1 MATTLFV
8 EYYNSFWLKKVIY
21 RGTLEDPSN
30 PSTSQPWPYPATL
43 GGEDPYRGG
52 YGSTFP
58 GLPWNPTNYRT
69 FPSGAADSENY
80 NYQEV
85 ENWVIEESR
94 IRGGYNNVSTD
105 YGAKA
110 YLKEETNAQEYRPNA
125 IIYSGLYNSRTGINQ
140 TNVFSVGEAITK
152 AVDPQKGSIQRLY
165 AEDTNLIVF
174 QEDKVNRALID
185 KDAIYSAEGN
195 ASITST
201 NLVIGQITP
210 YVGEF
215 GISKNPESF
224 AVYGYRKYFADRDR
238 GSIMR
243 LSRDGLTEIS
253 EYGMSNFFRDILRDV
268 DENFK
273 PIYLTGFE
281 FSNKQVGQGVPPAII
296 LTNGSNGQIQS
307 GSMVLYRS
315 GAQGAYTY
323 SNASASGDAI
333 YVKRDDNK
341 IYTTIEPR
349 APLAG
354 ESLVFK
360 TFAKDKIVGGWDTY
374 DRFYT
379 VSLQDPV
386 VGVAPTKAGGANEEG
401 FNQTVVFDEQVLGWT
416 SRYSYVP
423 EFIFSIKN
431 DYFTVK
437 SGKIWKHND
446 ETSNTRNVFYGET
459 STPSAIKLVFNN
471 NVSVNKNYLT
481 VGYEGS
487 NGWQVDSF
495 VSDLQRTFE
504 VPNDFSDANTLPQ
517 DYQNQED
524 KTAQVLSY
532 YQGAYDDLGNVYPAV
547 LSQPIRRAGFVRKE
561 GKYVAE
567 LKSNSN
573 PRPGEVIF
581 GPDNYGGYPTSGIKG
596 YFATVIISTDDATD
610 FAGEK
615 TIFSTFSNNVISS
628 T

>member
-1 MATTLFV
+1 MATTVFV
-8 EYYNSFWLKKVIY
+8 DYFNSFWLKKVVY
-21 RGTLEDPSN
+21 RTSLN
-30 PSTSQPWPYPATL
+30 NTSTAPFPYPATA

-52 YGSTFP
+52 IGSTFP
-58 GLPWNPTNYRT
+58 GLPWNPTGYPV
-69 FPSGAADSENY
+69 FPSGCADSETY

-85 ENWVIEESR
+85 ENWIVEESR

-105 YGAKA
+105 YGVKA
-110 YLKEETNAQEYRPNA
+110 YLREDTNASETRPNA
-125 IIYSGLYNSRTGINQ
+125 IIYSGLYNSRTGVNQ

-185 KDAIYSAEGN
+185 KDAIYSAEG
-195 ASITST
+195 SGTVTST

-268 DENFK
+268 DENYK
-273 PIYLTGFE
+273 AVDLVGIEY
-281 FSNKQVGQGVPPAII
+281 SNKNVLPPYII
-296 LTNGSNGQIQS
+296 PTATTGGQIQT
-307 GSMVLYRS
+307 GAIVLYRT
-315 GAQGAYTY
+315 GTPGAYTY
-323 SNASASGDAI
+323 VNASLSGNPI
-333 YVKRDDNK
+333 YVKNDDGLK

-349 APLAG
+349 GPVGA
-354 ESLVFK
+354 EVLVFR
-360 TFAKDKIVGGWDTY
+360 TFDKDKIMGGWDTY

-379 VSLQDPV
+379 VSIKDPV
-386 VGVAPTKAGGANEEG
+386 TGVAPTKAGQANESG

-416 SRYSYVP
+416 SRYSYIP
-423 EFIFSIKN
+423 DFMFSIKN
-431 DYFTVK
+431 DYFTTKNGQV
-437 SGKIWKHND
+437 WKHND
-446 ETSNTRNVFYGET
+446 ETSNTRNVFYGAT
-459 STPSAIKLVFNN
+459 SQPSAIKFVFND
-471 NVSVNKNYLT
+471 NVSINKNYLT
-481 VGYEGS
+481 IGYAGS

-504 VPNDFSDANTLPQ
+504 VPNDYADPGSAVYGNQQ
-517 DYQNQED
+517 DS
-524 KTAQVLSY
+524 TAQVRSY
-532 YQGAYDDLGNVYPAV
+532 YEGAYDDSGNVYPAT

-561 GKYVAE
+561 GKYVAN
-567 LKSNSN
+567 LKSASDV
-573 PRPGEVIF
+573 RPGEVIF
-581 GPDNYGGYPTSGIKG
+581 GPDSYGGYPTSGIKG
-596 YFATVIISTDDATD
+596 YFATVTISTDEGTD

-615 TIFSTFSNNVISS
+615 TIFSTFSNNVVSS

>member
-1 MATTLFV
+1 MATTVFV
-8 EYYNSFWLKKVIY
+8 DYYNSFWLKKVVY
-21 RGTLEDPSN
+21 RGTLD
-30 PSTSQPWPYPATL
+30 TSVSPVQPWPYPATV

-58 GLPWNPTNYRT
+58 GLPWRGAGDGYPE

-85 ENWVIEESR
+85 ENWVVEEAR
-94 IRGGYNNVSTD
+94 IRGGFNGVSLD

-110 YLKEETNAQEYRPNA
+110 YLKEDSNAQEIRPNA
-125 IIYSGLYNSRTGINQ
+125 LIYSGLYNSRTGINQ

-185 KDAIYSAEGN
+185 KDAIFSAEGGGTV
-195 ASITST
+195 TSS
-201 NLVIGQITP
+201 NLVVGQITP

-224 AVYGYRKYFADRDR
+224 AVFGYRKYFADRDR

-253 EYGMSNFFRDILRDV
+253 QYGMSNFFRDLLRNVEEDY
-268 DENFK
+268 K
-273 PIYLTGFE
+273 PIEYAGATFSSLTTG
-281 FSNKQVGQGVPPAII
+281 PPSFITVTSSVDAANISI
-296 LTNGSNGQIQS
+296 GSLI
-307 GSMVLYRS
+307 LYRS
-315 GAQGAYTY
+315 GTPGAYVYT
-323 SNASASGDAI
+323 NAGI
-333 YVKRDDNK
+333 LGFPVYVRGVVGALV
-341 IYTTIEPR
+341 YTTIEPSS
-349 APLAG
+349 PGVG
-354 ESLVFK
+354 EELVFR
-360 TFAKDKIVGGWDTY
+360 TFDKDKVQGGWDTY

-379 VSLQDPV
+379 ISIRDPQ
-386 VGVAPTKAGGANEEG
+386 VGQAPTKAGEGNEDD

-423 EFIFSIKN
+423 DFIFSIKN
-431 DYFTVK
+431 DYFTTKNSQV
-437 SGKIWKHND
+437 WKHND
-446 ETSNTRNVFYGET
+446 ETSNTRNEFYGAAT
-459 STPSAIKLVFNN
+459 QPSAVKLVFNN
-471 NVSVNKNYLT
+471 NVNINKNYLT
-481 VGYEGS
+481 IGYEGS

-504 VPNDFSDANTLPQ
+504 VPSDYANPVP
-517 DYQNQED
+517 DPYENQED
-524 KTAQVLSY
+524 KTAQVRSY
-532 YQGAYDDLGNVYPAV
+532 YEGAYDDAGNVYPAA
-547 LSQPIRRAGFVRKE
+547 LNQPIRRAGFVRKE

-567 LKSNSN
+567 LKSNSD

-581 GPDNYGGYPTSGIKG
+581 GPDSYGGYPSSGIKG
-596 YFATVIISTDDATD
+596 YFATVVISTDAGTD
-610 FAGEK
+610 PAGEK
-615 TIFSTFSNNVISS
+615 TIFSAFSNNVVSS

>member
-1 MATTLFV
+1 MATTVFV
-8 EYYNSFWLKKVIY
+8 DYFNSFWLKKVIY
-21 RGTLEDPSN
+21 RTSLDSTGTAPF
-30 PSTSQPWPYPATL
+30 PYPATD

-52 YGSTFP
+52 IGSTFP
-58 GLPWNPTNYRT
+58 GLPWNPTDYPV
-69 FPSGAADSENY
+69 FPSGCADSETY

-85 ENWVIEESR
+85 ENWVVEESR

-110 YLKEETNAQEYRPNA
+110 YLREDSNASEVRPNA
-125 IIYSGLYNSRTGINQ
+125 IIYSGLYNSRTGVNQ

-185 KDAIYSAEGN
+185 KDAIYSAEG
-195 ASITST
+195 SGTVTST

-268 DENFK
+268 DENYK
-273 PIYLTGFE
+273 SLYD
-281 FSNKQVGQGVPPAII
+281 
-296 LTNGSNGQIQS
+296 TN
-307 GSMVLYRS
+307 
-315 GAQGAYTY
+315 YTY
-323 SNASASGDAI
+323 SSDSATTGPPVEYYITLTATTTGEIPTGAKVLYESAPGSGVYANASVSGDEI
-333 YVKRDDNK
+333 IVKRDQSGNADV
-341 IYTTIEPR
+341 YVSIEPR
-349 APLAG
+349 SPVAT
-354 ESLVFK
+354 EILVFQYYD
-360 TFAKDKIVGGWDTY
+360 KDKIMGGWDTY

-379 VSLQDPV
+379 VSIKDPV
-386 VGVAPTKAGGANEEG
+386 SGVAPTKAGQANEDG

-416 SRYSYVP
+416 SRYSYIP
-423 EFIFSIKN
+423 DFIFSIKN
-431 DYFTVK
+431 DYFTTKNGQV
-437 SGKIWKHND
+437 WKHNN
-446 ETSNTRNVFYGET
+446 ETSNTRNVFYGAT
-459 STPSAIKLVFNN
+459 SQPSAIKFVFND
-471 NVSVNKNYLT
+471 NVATNKNYLT
-481 VGYEGS
+481 IGYTGS

-504 VPNDFSDANTLPQ
+504 VPNDYADPGSAIYENQQ
-517 DYQNQED
+517 DT
-524 KTAQVLSY
+524 TAQVRSY
-532 YQGAYDDLGNVYPAV
+532 YEGAYDDNGNVYPAT

-561 GKYVAE
+561 GKYVAN
-567 LKSNSN
+567 LKSQSN
-573 PRPGEVIF
+573 VRPGEVIF
-581 GPDNYGGYPTSGIKG
+581 GPDSYGGYPTSGIKG
-596 YFATVIISTDDATD
+596 YFATVTISTDNGTD

-615 TIFSTFSNNVISS
+615 TIFSTFSNNVVSS
-628 T
+628 I